1 MQEYKGKFIWNKF
14 IEKIK
19 KESKENINIINKEL
33 NEMTIDSNDEE
44 NSDTM
49 PKYNSLYNDNF
60 FDENDMILDD

>member
-44 NSDTM
+44 NGDTM
-49 PKYNSLYNDNF
+49 PKYNSFYNDNF